1 MKRLV
6 MAVIAMG
13 LLAGGNL
20 LAAGFAINEQG
31 ARSMAQ
37 AMAFVARADDPSALF
52 YNPAG
57 ITQLEGT
64 QFYFGAT
71 AIAQG
76 TTWSNDLGTLSIESD
91 DRWEIPPHMYVTHQ
105 LNEDWYFGFGFF
117 VPYGLSK
124 KWPAEFPGKYSSRNV
139 RLQAFYLNP
148 NIAYKIND
156 VLSVAVG
163 LDIVY
168 SSAKLERDL
177 YLAQIIPG
185 VPDGYFSA
193 DVSGT
198 GFGANAALLAK
209 INDKLSFGASYRSQ
223 VKVDFDGDLTNTIPS
238 TGNPV
243 YDGMLASLFPNQE
256 VETAITMPDVIQV
269 GFATTPKENYTTEL
283 DFQWTNWS
291 VYNTLPFIFSQPT
304 QALVSQEIPKLWKDG
319 YTLRW
324 GNEYKYS
331 ESLDLRAGAYY
342 DWNPVPNA
350 TLDPMLPDSNRVSF
364 QAGFGWHNEK
374 ITLDVAYMYIYFF
387 ERDINN
393 NAAFRIVPNSGRYE
407 SSAHLFGLSLGYR
420 F

>member
-1 MKRLV
+1 
-6 MAVIAMG
+6 
-13 LLAGGNL
+13 
-20 LAAGFAINEQG
+20 
-31 ARSMAQ
+31 
-37 AMAFVARADDPSALF
+37 
-52 YNPAG
+52 
-57 ITQLEGT
+57 
-64 QFYFGAT
+64 
-71 AIAQG
+71 
-76 TTWSNDLGTLSIESD
+76 
-91 DRWEIPPHMYVTHQ
+91 
-105 LNEDWYFGFGFF
+105 
-117 VPYGLSK
+117 
-124 KWPAEFPGKYSSRNV
+124 
-139 RLQAFYLNP
+139 
-148 NIAYKIND
+148 
-156 VLSVAVG
+156 
-163 LDIVY
+163 VY

>member
-6 MAVIAMG
+6 VATIAMAV
-13 LLAGGNL
+13 LAGGHL

-37 AMAFVARADDPSALF
+37 AMAFVARADDPSAVF

-64 QFYFGAT
+64 RFYFGAT
-71 AIAQG
+71 AIAQQS
-76 TTWSNDLGTLSIESD
+76 TWNDASGALAIDSD
-91 DRWEIPPHMYVTHQ
+91 DRWEIPPHMYMTYQ
-105 LNEDWYFGFGFF
+105 LNDDWYFGFGFF

-124 KWPAEFPGKYSSRNV
+124 KWADDFPGKYSSRNV
-139 RLQAFYLNP
+139 RLQAFYINP

-156 VLSVAVG
+156 VVSVAVG
-163 LDIVY
+163 LDIAY
-168 SSAKLERDL
+168 STAKLERDL

-198 GFGANAALLAK
+198 GFGANAALLAR
-209 INDKLSFGASYRSQ
+209 INEQVSFGFNYRSQ
-223 VKVDFDGDLTNTIPS
+223 IKVDFDGDLTNTIPT
-238 TGNPV
+238 TGNPT
-243 YDGMLASLFPNQE
+243 YDAILTGLFPNQE
-256 VETAITMPDVIQV
+256 VETAITMPDVIQT
-269 GFATTPKENYTTEL
+269 GFAFKPSSAYSTEI

-291 VYNTLPFIFSQPT
+291 VYDELPFIFSQPT
-304 QALVSQEIPKLWKDG
+304 QALVSREIPKLWKDG

-324 GNEYKYS
+324 GNEYQYS

-342 DWNPVPNA
+342 DWNPVPDE
-350 TLDPMLPDSNRVSF
+350 TLDPMLPDSNRFSF
-364 QAGFGWHNEK
+364 QLGFGWHNEK
-374 ITLDVAYMYIYFF
+374 ITLDVAYMYIYFMK
-387 ERDINN
+387 RDIHNEPLYG
-393 NAAFRIVPNSGRYE
+393 IIPSSGSYE